1 MKKTYPKKGD
11 LVKIEFVGIPTPKIN
26 KIRIHNKTGLIIKT
40 VKAIHFED
48 FAYDKK
54 HFKPKT
60 YVVLVDGETLFVKE
74 KYLRIL
80 NV

>member
-1 MKKTYPKKGD
+1 MKKMYPKKGD

-48 FAYDKK
+48 FC
-54 HFKPKT
+54 
-60 YVVLVDGETLFVKE
+60 L
-74 KYLRIL
+74 
-80 NV
+80 